1 VDPVATIPVDAA
13 ANLRRSMMVGAGFG
27 LLAVVVLALL
37 GHPLAG
43 IFVCVG
49 MALGALNNALLQRA
63 VARFTRSPQMG
74 RSQFS
79 GRVLVRLGLITVLAF
94 AVALLVRPDG
104 FGVFAGLAA
113 FQVLMLVGAS
123 VPVFRS
129 LRQSQ

>member
-1 VDPVATIPVDAA
+1 MDPVATIPVDAA
-13 ANLRRSMMVGAGFG
+13 ANLRRSVLVAAVFG
-27 LLAVVVLALL
+27 VLAIVVLALL
-37 GHPLAG
+37 GHAWAG
-43 IFVCVG
+43 IFACVG
-49 MALGALNNALLQRA
+49 MALGALNNALLQRS
-63 VARFTRSPQMG
+63 VARYTSSPQMG

-79 GRVLVRLGLITVLAF
+79 GGVLVRLGLITVVAF

-113 FQVLMLVGAS
+113 FQVLMLVGAA

>member
-13 ANLRRSMMVGAGFG
+13 ANLRRSVMVAAGFG
-27 LLAVVVLALL
+27 ALAIVVLALL
-37 GHPLAG
+37 GHPWAG
-43 IFVCVG
+43 VFVCVG
-49 MALGALNNALLQRA
+49 MALGAVNNALLQRS

-79 GRVLVRLGLITVLAF
+79 GRVLIRLGLITLLAF

-104 FGVFAGLAA
+104 FGVFAGLAG
-113 FQVLMLVGAS
+113 FQVLMLLGAS

>member
-1 VDPVATIPVDAA
+1 VEPVATIPVDAA
-13 ANLRRSMMVGAGFG
+13 ANLRRSAVVAAGFG
-27 LLAVVVLALL
+27 VLATVVLALL
-37 GHPLAG
+37 GHPWAG

-49 MALGALNNALLQRA
+49 MALGALNNALLQRS
-63 VARFTRSPQMG
+63 VARYTRSPHMG

-79 GRVLVRLGLITVLAF
+79 GRVLVRLGLITMLAF

>member
-13 ANLRRSMMVGAGFG
+13 ANLRRSAMVAAVFG
-27 LLAVVVLALL
+27 VLAILVLALL
-37 GHPLAG
+37 GHPWAG
-43 IFVCVG
+43 VFVCAG
-49 MALGALNNALLQRA
+49 MALGAVNNALLQRS

-79 GRVLVRLGLITVLAF
+79 GRVLIRLGLITLLAF

-104 FGVFAGLAA
+104 FGVFAGLAG
-113 FQVLMLVGAS
+113 FQVLMLLGAS

>member
-13 ANLRRSMMVGAGFG
+13 ANLRRSAMVAAVFG
-27 LLAVVVLALL
+27 VLAILVLALL
-37 GHPLAG
+37 GHPWAG
-43 IFVCVG
+43 VFVCVG
-49 MALGALNNALLQRA
+49 MALGAVNNALLQRS

-79 GRVLVRLGLITVLAF
+79 GRVLIRLGLITLLAF

-104 FGVFAGLAA
+104 FGVFAGLAG
-113 FQVLMLVGAS
+113 FQVLMLLGAS

>member
-1 VDPVATIPVDAA
+1 MDPVATIPVDAA
-13 ANLRRSMMVGAGFG
+13 ANLRRSAMVAAVFG
-27 LLAVVVLALL
+27 VLAILVLALL
-37 GHPLAG
+37 GHPWAG
-43 IFVCVG
+43 VFVCVG
-49 MALGALNNALLQRA
+49 MALGAVNNALLQRS

-79 GRVLVRLGLITVLAF
+79 GRVLIRLGLITLLAF

-104 FGVFAGLAA
+104 FGVFAGLAG
-113 FQVLMLVGAS
+113 FQVLMLLGAS

>member
-1 VDPVATIPVDAA
+1 MDPVATIPVDAA
-13 ANLRRSMMVGAGFG
+13 ANLRRSAMVAAVFGAVAI
-27 LLAVVVLALL
+27 LVLALL
-37 GHPLAG
+37 GHPWAG
-43 IFVCVG
+43 VFVCVG
-49 MALGALNNALLQRA
+49 MALGAVNNALLQRS

-79 GRVLVRLGLITVLAF
+79 GRVLVRLGLITLLAF

-104 FGVFAGLAA
+104 FGVFAGLAG
-113 FQVLMLVGAS
+113 FQVLMLLGAS